1 MPISILPPAPVIS
14 ISNNVSEADSDED
27 EEDKFDLEG
36 DVAMTDAPSKRRTKA
51 IITPGEIITDDSQW
65 MR

>member
-1 MPISILPPAPVIS
+1 MAIIIARPQPTLLVH
-14 ISNNVSEADSDED
+14 NVTEGED
-27 EEDKFDLEG
+27 ATQFDPEG
-36 DVAMTDAPSKRRTKA
+36 DVKMAESDNAEWPTSKA